1 MVIFSY
7 KASIIDEVIDG
18 CFFEVLPINLV
29 NTFIRSMLLRHA
41 FNTGSE
47 NQRTR
52 KPGKFLNN
60 LIRSL

>member
-7 KASIIDEVIDG
+7 IASIIDEVIDG

-29 NTFIRSMLLRHA
+29 NTFIRSMLLRYT